1 METYMLMLFPL
12 FSVPEDWILVQ
23 RVGPLEEVELT
34 FALKQQNVNQME
46 ELLKLVS
53 DPDSQQ
59 YGIEHL
65 FLYNKKI

>member
-1 METYMLMLFPL
+1 M
-12 FSVPEDWILVQ
+12 PEDWILVE

-59 YGIEHL
+59 YGIQPL
-65 FLYNKKI
+65 VFYNQK

>member
-1 METYMLMLFPL
+1 M
-12 FSVPEDWILVQ
+12 PEDWLLVE

-53 DPDSQQ
+53 DPDSHQ
-59 YGIEHL
+59 YGIEPL
-65 FLYNKKI
+65 ICSNEK